1 MGNPAAYSVSKG
13 LLIELT
19 RWLAITLAP
28 AIRVNAISPG
38 GIWRNQLE
46 AFVVN
51 YSSRTPLNSMATE
64 DNLRGAIAY
73 MASGR
78 WQFFYGETLA
88 VNDLKGI
95 W

>member
-38 GIWRNQLE
+38 GFWRNQLE